1 MFLFVSDFELRI
13 SDFLVGALTSRDI
26 GPKSNRQLFKPALEK
41 DVSPIRKR
49 HNRKPLAERKEP
61 YMANQNDQQR
71 TILPI
76 PDPPRTG
83 LIT

>member
-1 MFLFVSDFELRI
+1 
-13 SDFLVGALTSRDI
+13 
-26 GPKSNRQLFKPALEK
+26 
-41 DVSPIRKR
+41 
-49 HNRKPLAERKEP
+49 
-61 YMANQNDQQR
+61 MANQNAQQR

>member
-1 MFLFVSDFELRI
+1 
-13 SDFLVGALTSRDI
+13 
-26 GPKSNRQLFKPALEK
+26 
-41 DVSPIRKR
+41 
-49 HNRKPLAERKEP
+49 
-61 YMANQNDQQR
+61 MANQNDQQR